1 MSRPRILI
9 IGLFAVLFAAC
20 GGDTDVPTAPA
31 ESVLAATNAPA
42 AAEPTST
49 SPPPAVTISGLT
61 DATPTAESATSPP
74 TEVIDT
80 DPLIGPDAYPPNVN
94 PLTGLVVDDPADLQ
108 RTPLSIKISN
118 FPRYVRPQSGL
129 SIADMVWE
137 HYSEGGTTRF
147 SAIFLAGETDRVG
160 PIRSARLIDTVL
172 TEMVAGALVTSG
184 SSTGTM
190 ERLARKPWFD
200 LVISEVTGYQCP
212 PLCHDNEDTSAVY
225 TSTEVL
231 WNILAED
238 DLNAAPAINGGLA
251 FQNQPPANGRG
262 ANVIRVDYSGDAH
275 SEWRYSEVANRYHRW
290 VDVSQT
296 ELEAH
301 LDELDGLHIAVEN
314 VVVLLVNHVVDFS
327 IAEDFDAAGATAHF
341 ATEIQLWLTGPALVF
356 RDGLAYDATWVRMEV
371 EDMLSLVDEA
381 GNPLPL
387 HPGRTWFH
395 LVGRTSIVS
404 EVGTSWTFLHKSPR
418 DFLIVPTAEVTA
430 DPEQE
435 EATPTPE
442 G

>member
-1 MSRPRILI
+1 MFAIL
-9 IGLFAVLFAAC
+9 FVAC
-20 GGDTDVPTAPA
+20 GGETDVLTPTAEA
-31 ESVLAATNAPA
+31 LLAATNAPA
-42 AAEPTST
+42 MVVEPTST
-49 SPPPAVTISGLT
+49 APPPAVTISEPT
-61 DATPTAESATSPP
+61 DAPPTAESATTSP
-74 TEVIDT
+74 TEIIDT
-80 DPLIGPDAYPPNVN
+80 DPLIGPGAYPPNVN
-94 PLTGLVVDDPADLQ
+94 PLTGLVVDDAAKLN

-212 PLCHDNEDTSAVY
+212 PLCRDGEDTSAVY
-225 TSTEVL
+225 ASTEVL
-231 WNILAED
+231 WNTLAENG
-238 DLNAAPAINGGLA
+238 LNAAPAINAGLA
-251 FQNQPPANGRG
+251 FQNQPPVNGRA

-301 LDELDGLHIAVEN
+301 LDELDGFHIAVEN

-341 ATEIQLWLTGPALVF
+341 ATEIQLWLTGPALVY
-356 RDGLAYDATWVRMEV
+356 RDGLAYDATWVRKEV
-371 EDMLSLVDEA
+371 DDMLTLVDEA

-404 EVGTSWTFLHKSPR
+404 EVDTSWTFVHKSPR

-430 DPEQE
+430 DPEQG